1 MGMERM
7 KEINNEMHSK
17 EKEKWYHNLGEQT
30 FLYDN
35 PVSLILVCWMFQRIN
50 IYPHVLINPPRI
62 ADSPVDLQ

>member
-35 PVSLILVCWMFQRIN
+35 PVSLILVC
-50 IYPHVLINPPRI
+50 
-62 ADSPVDLQ
+62 